1 MPLRQGHC
9 QAADPAENR
18 KLEAHLPAGGSYLSH
33 VKTSQVTCVDLFVL
47 TFASDG
53 LSPSSS
59 QIVLHVLNRFPILSL
74 MDAASAL
81 GQVIRLGMAG
91 YRSLKDDDQFYAR
104 FIRYVRLSDYTCEV
118 PWF

>member
-1 MPLRQGHC
+1 
-9 QAADPAENR
+9 
-18 KLEAHLPAGGSYLSH
+18 
-33 VKTSQVTCVDLFVL
+33 
-47 TFASDG
+47 
-53 LSPSSS
+53 
-59 QIVLHVLNRFPILSL
+59 